1 MAYTDGGAVNP
12 ATVSILD
19 ISAAQKDATPAT
31 GALLTVLTSWKQL
44 LDTSDEV
51 DVGSPDN
58 VVRRGT

>member
-1 MAYTDGGAVNP
+1 VADTDGDAASP
-12 ATVSILD
+12 ATMSILD
-19 ISAAQKDATPAT
+19 ISAGQKDATLAT
-31 GALLTVLTSWKQL
+31 RALLTILTGWKQL